1 MWFLQIIGFS
11 ACAVLNTLTS
21 KLGYNNI
28 FSGDK
33 DISLPFSAMIFLFY
47 PLLIYLPEAHYK
59 FIVFGNNRISVSEKE
74 HEEE

>member
-1 MWFLQIIGFS
+1 MWFLQLIGFS
-11 ACAVLNTLTS
+11 ICATLNILTS
-21 KLGYNNI
+21 RLGYSYI

-59 FIVFGNNRISVSEKE
+59 FIVFGNSRISVSEK
-74 HEEE
+74 